1 MPISLAGKTAIVTTA
16 AEDAGHTISQRF
28 LEAGANV
35 MLAACEDRNGRARL
49 DGDEDHWAHFPFVM
63 QDKLCIQNLIAST
76 VDRFGGV
83 DILVNGAQPV
93 TDPGMFLDIG
103 TEQFDTAFG
112 DTVRSTFQLSQAVAR
127 CMIDQTEDD
136 TRTHGAIVNITSIAA
151 RRTVPELLAYS
162 VSCAALDQLTRS
174 MAASLAPRGIRVN
187 AVALGGVLTERLR
200 SAFRE
205 DDSLRADMLAVTP
218 MGRLAD
224 TEEAAET
231 ALFLASDC
239 ASYITGQI
247 VSVDGGRT
255 LLDPLAS
262 PIR

>member
-1 MPISLAGKTAIVTTA
+1 MAISLAGKTAIVTTTIA
-16 AEDAGHTISQRF
+16 DAGQTIAQRL

-35 MLAACEDRNGRARL
+35 MLAVCNDKSASVEL
-49 DGDEDHWAHFPFVM
+49 DGESDHWEHFAFTM
-63 QDKLCIQNLIAST
+63 QDRLCIQNLIAAT
-76 VDRFGGV
+76 VDRFG
-83 DILVNGAQPV
+83 DIDVLVNGAQRISE
-93 TDPGMFLDIG
+93 PGLFLDLT
-103 TEQFDTAFG
+103 TENFDSAFG

-127 CMIDQTEDD
+127 KMIDLTGDD
-136 TRTHGAIVNITSIAA
+136 DAPKGAIVNISSIAA

-174 MAASLAPRGIRVN
+174 MAASLAPKGIRVN
-187 AVALGGVLTERLR
+187 AVALGGVLTDRLR
-200 SAFRE
+200 TAFRE
-205 DDSLRADMLAVTP
+205 DDNLRDDMLAVTP

-231 ALFLASDC
+231 ALFLASEH

>member
-1 MPISLAGKTAIVTTA
+1 
-16 AEDAGHTISQRF
+16 
-28 LEAGANV
+28 
-35 MLAACEDRNGRARL
+35 
-49 DGDEDHWAHFPFVM
+49 
-63 QDKLCIQNLIAST
+63 
-76 VDRFGGV
+76 
-83 DILVNGAQPV
+83 
-93 TDPGMFLDIG
+93 
-103 TEQFDTAFG
+103 
-112 DTVRSTFQLSQAVAR
+112 
-127 CMIDQTEDD
+127 
-136 TRTHGAIVNITSIAA
+136 
-151 RRTVPELLAYS
+151 
-162 VSCAALDQLTRS
+162 

-200 SAFRE
+200 TAFRE
-205 DDSLRADMLAVTP
+205 DDTLRDDMLAVTP

-231 ALFLASDC
+231 ALFLASDH